1 MNYHKLNKFKLT
13 QLSNFKFYRDGKDF
27 TFAECW
33 DDYVNW
39 ITNACN
45 QNTSMDKAELSDFI
59 DFLFDGREMPVI
71 KFMIENGDFYLVSK
85 DGIEVTTT
93 TEAKQKKHLSF
104 SAAIKLA
111 RKKIKE
117 AQDLGNKF
125 PVQAGVNVMDNNG
138 YSFDDTIVDKKTKR
152 SVFIY
157 SHPLSGNTVKL
168 KD

>member
-1 MNYHKLNKFKLT
+1 MNYDTLDKFKLT

-27 TFAECW
+27 AFPDCW

-45 QNTSMDKAELSDFI
+45 QTTSMDKAKFSDFI
-59 DFLFDGREMPVI
+59 DFLFDGRAMPVI
-71 KFMIENGDFYLVSK
+71 KFMVENGDFYLVSK
-85 DGIEVTTT
+85 DRIEVTTAA
-93 TEAKQKKHLSF
+93 EAKQKKSLSF

-111 RKKIKE
+111 RQKIKE
-117 AQDLGNKF
+117 AYEFGNKF

-138 YSFDDTIVDKKTKR
+138 YSFDDTKVDKKTKR